1 MYRIPND
8 QEEITLTD
16 ISDFI
21 SEHNSDVTWKYK
33 PLLDSYMTRYPILT
47 RPPKAEKWKPDKRI
61 AVNYA
66 KYIVDTFN
74 GFFAGIPVKVMCDED
89 ERISD
94 YVSLVNSYN
103 NADDEISELA
113 KLCDI
118 YGHAYEMY
126 YVDENGDIAF
136 VQCSP
141 IDAFMIYD
149 DSVVPGPRYFVRTYI
164 DADGVLRGSISD
176 SRRVRWFYQSGGL
189 RWDGEEKL
197 HGFDGVPAVEFL
209 ENEERQSI
217 FAPVMTMINEYNDA
231 ISEKANDV
239 DYFADAYLKILGAA
253 LDNDM
258 LCAIRDNR
266 IINFEGND
274 VSDLVVEFLE
284 KPNGD
289 ETQEHLLDRLERQ
302 IYQIAMVANISDE
315 NFGTSSGIAMRY
327 KLQAM
332 SNMAA
337 SKQRKFQAGL
347 NKRYRLIFSNPVSGM
362 RADDWV
368 KLTYQFSLNLPANLL
383 EETQIAQGLTG
394 IVSQKT
400 QLSVLSIVDNV
411 QAEIDQLRQE
421 EEDSASM
428 GFPTERTSEVVVED
442 ELLE

>member
-1 MYRIPND
+1 
-8 QEEITLTD
+8 
-16 ISDFI
+16 
-21 SEHNSDVTWKYK
+21 
-33 PLLDSYMTRYPILT
+33 
-47 RPPKAEKWKPDKRI
+47 
-61 AVNYA
+61 
-66 KYIVDTFN
+66 
-74 GFFAGIPVKVMCDED
+74 
-89 ERISD
+89 
-94 YVSLVNSYN
+94 
-103 NADDEISELA
+103 
-113 KLCDI
+113 
-118 YGHAYEMY
+118 
-126 YVDENGDIAF
+126 
-136 VQCSP
+136 
-141 IDAFMIYD
+141 
-149 DSVVPGPRYFVRTYI
+149 
-164 DADGVLRGSISD
+164 
-176 SRRVRWFYQSGGL
+176 
-189 RWDGEEKL
+189 
-197 HGFDGVPAVEFL
+197 
-209 ENEERQSI
+209 
-217 FAPVMTMINEYNDA
+217 MTMIDEYNDA

-253 LDNDM
+253 LDNDT

-302 IYQIAMVANISDE
+302 IYQISMVANISDE

-347 NKRYRLIFSNPVSGM
+347 NKRYKLIFSNPVSGM
-362 RADDWV
+362 RSDDWV

-411 QAEIDQLRQE
+411 QAEIDQMRQE

>member
-8 QEEITLTD
+8 QEEITLAD

-21 SEHNSDVTWKYK
+21 SEHNLDVTWKYQ

-89 ERISD
+89 ARVSD
-94 YVSLVNSYN
+94 YVNLVNAYN
-103 NADDEISELA
+103 NSDDEISELA
-113 KLCDI
+113 KMCDI

-126 YVDENGDIAF
+126 YVNESGDIAF
-136 VQCSP
+136 AQCSP

-149 DSVVPGPRYFVRTYI
+149 DSVIPKPRYFVRTYI

-176 SRRVRWFYQSGGL
+176 SRRVRWFYQAGGL
-189 RWDGEEKL
+189 QWDGEEKL

-253 LDNDM
+253 LDNDT

-289 ETQEHLLDRLERQ
+289 ETQVHLLDRLERQ
-302 IYQIAMVANISDE
+302 IYQISMVANISDE

-347 NKRYRLIFSNPVSGM
+347 NKRYKLIFSNPVSGM

-411 QAEIDQLRQE
+411 QAEIDQIQQE
-421 EEDSASM
+421 EEDSTSM